1 MTVTTA
7 IEGLR
12 GIPAFFERFGN
23 DQTIIVVITLTI
35 ILILFSVQRFGTELV
50 EKAFGPIMF
59 LWFTFLGI
67 IGLMNFS
74 QDWTVIRALNPYY
87 ALQLLVSPENKLGL
101 FILGNIFLATTGAEA
116 LYSDLGHVGKMNIR
130 ISWPYIKICL
140 ILNYLGQAAW
150 LLTVKE
156 NPEMQALAEINPFFQ
171 MIPRGILVFGVVFAT
186 IAAVIASQALISG
199 SYTLVSEAIKLKL
212 LPRLKII
219 YPGSNIGQMYIPAV
233 NLILWLAC
241 SAIVLAFRTSTHMEA
256 AYLISLFFA
265 AIEVV
270 FFFSSAAKFFH
281 GGYVAV
287 GMAVFLLCIMIIW
300 ERGNEIKEA
309 TAEQVSLE
317 KYVPQLKALKE
328 DTSVPM
334 YQTNVVFLT
343 SDRVDGEINRN
354 IIYSILDK
362 QPKRANVYWFVN
374 VQVTDEPFTQEYSVD
389 MLGTDFI
396 VQVQLYLGFHISQEV
411 NVYLRQIVHDL
422 MKTGRLPKQPQRY
435 SLTPGRE
442 VGDFQF
448 VLIQEELS
456 NVSELKKWDR
466 QIMQAKL
473 AIKNL
478 TTSPE
483 SWFGLEYSEV
493 KYESVPLII
502 GPQRKT
508 HLVERKNRS

>member
-1 MTVTTA
+1 MMDA
-7 IEGLR
+7 
-12 GIPAFFERFGN
+12 A
-23 DQTIIVVITLTI
+23 TIRQSFP
-35 ILILFSVQRFGTELV
+35 ILFQEVNDEPLV
-50 EKAFGPIMF
+50 YLDNA
-59 LWFTFLGI
+59 
-67 IGLMNFS
+67 
-74 QDWTVIRALNPYY
+74 
-87 ALQLLVSPENKLGL
+87 
-101 FILGNIFLATTGAEA
+101 ATTQKPTAV
-116 LYSDLGHVGKMNIR
+116 LD
-130 ISWPYIKICL
+130 
-140 ILNYLGQAAW
+140 ILRHYYETDNANVHRGVH
-150 LLTVKE
+150 T
-156 NPEMQALAEINPFFQ
+156 LAE
-171 MIPRGILVFGVVFAT
+171 RAT
-186 IAAVIASQALISG
+186 KDYEASREKVRQ
-199 SYTLVSEAIKLKL
+199 
-212 LPRLKII
+212 
-219 YPGSNIGQMYIPAV
+219 
-233 NLILWLAC
+233 
-241 SAIVLAFRTSTHMEA
+241 
-256 AYLISLFFA
+256 LISLFFA

-300 ERGNEIKEA
+300 ERGNEIKEV